1 MAVSIAVIG
10 KDNAP
15 LYMWVSSGRDELNL
29 QFLSHTALDIIQEK
43 VSPATKTPSD
53 SRELYLGL
61 LYASEEYKI
70 YGYMTNTKIKL
81 VIITDAS
88 NTTLRDNEI
97 RMMFRRLHNAYTAA
111 VCNPFYSP
119 GDPLVSRKFD
129 TSIGALVSGN

>member
-1 MAVSIAVIG
+1 M
-10 KDNAP
+10 
-15 LYMWVSSGRDELNL
+15 YMWVAPGRDELNL

-43 VSPATKTPSD
+43 VSPANRAPTD

-70 YGYMTNTKIKL
+70 FGYMTNTKIKL

-97 RMMFRRLHNAYTAA
+97 RMMFRRLHNAYTSA

-119 GDPLVSRKFD
+119 GDPLISK
-129 TSIGALVSGN
+129 